1 MDISI
6 PANIAGLVRP
16 NPAPAPAPKAPVAQV
31 TVQQPVPQPDKNAAM
46 EAAAVR
52 ELISFAQTYAV
63 SDQKFALYKDA
74 SGQMITRYVS
84 LRDGSVTYMPAPSY
98 TKPLAPQFAIKV

>member
-1 MDISI
+1 MDIIS
-6 PANIAGLVRP
+6 ASAGLVRP
-16 NPAPAPAPKAPVAQV
+16 TLAPVPAPKVPTPAPAVE
-31 TVQQPVPQPDKNAAM
+31 VQQPQPQVDNSAI
-46 EAAAVR
+46 EATAVK

-98 TKPLAPQFAIKV
+98 TRPIAPSLAIKV

>member
-1 MDISI
+1 MDIIS
-6 PANIAGLVRP
+6 ASAGLVRP
-16 NPAPAPAPKAPVAQV
+16 SPAPAPAPKVPAAEAAPA
-31 TVQQPVPQPDKNAAM
+31 PQPQPHNDVVAI
-46 EAAAVR
+46 EATAVK

-98 TKPLAPQFAIKV
+98 TRPIAPSLAIKV

>member
-6 PANIAGLVRP
+6 TPINTAGLVRP
-16 NPAPAPAPKAPVAQV
+16 SA
-31 TVQQPVPQPDKNAAM
+31 VQPPTPQPIAPIPAAIPKPDNS
-46 EAAAVR
+46 ASQDATATKA
-52 ELISFAQTYAV
+52 LISFAQTYAV

-84 LRDGSVTYMPAPSY
+84 LRDGSVTYLPAPSY
-98 TKPLAPQFAIKV
+98 TRPIAPQFTIKA